1 MVDSLVDVKEN
12 KLFDNGAWGIA
23 GEDNPP
29 SNISM
34 NQIFRNK
41 CGGIRHYWDPGDK
54 TFSLSVVE
62 LNTIC
67 YNGGPGL
74 VVDDETLKVAE
85 SRYMNYPNSV
95 QSAKFQNNEIHD
107 NKENENVSKLNLSVP
122 YCSYCRVKW
131 ELTMCEKCFTTA
143 YCSESCQKEHYSKH
157 KEICKVLREK
167 SSYLITSTEEVDED
181 DMGID
186 GPKENFGREKDD
198 CSEHEDDI
206 GIDNLEDLDP
216 QEIGPKRAPPRD
228 GMRFVVKVHGTY
240 TNKYIPGH
248 NLPSYFIILY
258 DRERELTVKFDSKV
272 IEQLV
277 REFGV
282 LCTSQG
288 NEQKLYFHCLREDKG
303 QIRLFTNEFAEFQNW

>member
-1 MVDSLVDVKEN
+1 MDVKKN

-23 GEDNPP
+23 VEIIHPP
-29 SNISM
+29 CNMSM

-41 CGGIRHYWDPGDK
+41 CGGIRHYSAAEDK
-54 TFSLSVVE
+54 TFSLPVVE
-62 LNTIC
+62 LNTIY

-74 VVDDETLKVAE
+74 MIDDKILKVAE

-95 QSAKFQNNEIHD
+95 PSAKFQNNEMHH

-122 YCSYCRVKW
+122 YCSYCRVKCKP
-131 ELTMCEKCFTTA
+131 TMCEKCFTTA
-143 YCSESCQKEHYSKH
+143 YCSESCQKQHYSKH

-167 SSYLITSTEEVDED
+167 SSYLITSTSTEEVDED
-181 DMGID
+181 DMLVD

-198 CSEHEDDI
+198 CSEDEDDI

-228 GMRFVVKVHGTY
+228 GMRFVVKVHSTY
-240 TNKYIPGH
+240 SNAYIPVC

-258 DRERELTVKFDSKV
+258 DREHELTVKFDSKV

-282 LCTSQG
+282 LCTSQSY
-288 NEQKLYFHCLREDKG
+288 EQKLYFHCLRKDKG